1 MAAEPLYFGVWDY
14 VVFSAMLCVSAGI
27 GVYYACTGGKQST
40 QREFLVADQSMPT
53 LPVMMSLLA
62 SFISAITVLAAPAEV
77 YSNGTM
83 FWFFA
88 VSGSF
93 SMVLVARLFVPTFY
107 NLGLTSTYEYLEI
120 RFSKTVR
127 LICTVLFVVNML
139 VYMGLVLYTPSLALN
154 AVTGLTLWGA
164 VLGMGLVCTF
174 YTALGGMKAV
184 MWTDTFQVVVMVAG
198 FLAVIIQ
205 GTIEA
210 GGPARVWE
218 LNRQGQRLEFFN
230 FDPDPRVR
238 HTTWNILVG
247 GTFFR
252 CSMYAVNQ
260 AQVQRYLSCP
270 SIKKAQHALYWN
282 IPGLVFFILF
292 AVLSGMVMYARYCDC
307 DPKTM
312 GYISSPDQVPGWSTI
327 FVKSFIRLIQ
337 WLKKQ
342 QVSLQFQYMLQDIS
356 SKETALTMRLT
367 LFYLQM
373 MPYFVMDIL
382 GKFPG
387 MPGLFTACVFSGALS
402 TMSSGLNA
410 LAAVALDDFAKP
422 CFPNLSDEMYTWISK
437 GLAILFGLLT
447 ILMAFIA
454 SNLGPVFSAVIS
466 LFGMIGGPILGI
478 FVLGMMFPC
487 ANRWGGLFGLLFSL
501 FISLWIGMGKV
512 VWPMSGW
519 KPPISV
525 DGCSAELPVNVTANF
540 TTSPAMPT
548 STARYI
554 TTTTPTGPTVDQYY
568 PPESALYELSYVYL
582 GAVATVSCVI
592 MGLLV
597 SFLTGSQDPKE
608 VDPRLIVPFYDSVFC
623 CLPES
628 WLRWLRC
635 GVRHGEGE
643 KAAVDIEMA
652 ATGGEPS
659 PNAEGTK
666 TQNGCDGHSPAECEN
681 GTSSEPLPNDKE
693 TKLQNGCDSH
703 SPTTCENGLKI

>member
-1 MAAEPLYFGVWDY
+1 MATEPLYFSVWDY
-14 VVFSAMLCVSAGI
+14 VVFSVMLCVSAGI
-27 GVYYACTGGKQST
+27 GLYYACTGGKQST
-40 QREFLVADQSMPT
+40 QKEFLMADKSMST

-77 YSNGTM
+77 YRNGTM

-120 RFSKTVR
+120 RFSKAVR
-127 LICTVLFVVNML
+127 LLCTVLFMVNML
-139 VYMGLVLYTPSLALN
+139 VYMGLVLYAPSLALN

-184 MWTDTFQVVVMVAG
+184 MWTDTFQVFVMVAG

-218 LNRQGQRLEFFN
+218 LNRKGQRLEFFN

-252 CSMYAVNQ
+252 CAMYAVNQ
-260 AQVQRYLSCP
+260 AQVQRYLCCP
-270 SIKKAQHALYWN
+270 SIKKAQVALYWN
-282 IPGLVFFILF
+282 IPGLVLFIFF
-292 AVLSGMVMYARYCDC
+292 AVLSGMVMYARYFDC

-312 GYISSPDQVPGWSTI
+312 GYISSSD
-327 FVKSFIRLIQ
+327 
-337 WLKKQ
+337 
-342 QVSLQFQYMLQDIS
+342 
-356 SKETALTMRLT
+356 
-367 LFYLQM
+367 QM

-382 GKFPG
+382 SQFPG
-387 MPGLFTACVFSGALS
+387 IPGLFTSCVFSAALS
-402 TMSSGLNA
+402 TMDSGLNA
-410 LAAVALDDFAKP
+410 LAAVALEDFVKP
-422 CFPNLSDEMYTWISK
+422 CFPNLSDEKYTWISK
-437 GLAILFGLLT
+437 ILAMVFGLLT

-487 ANRWGGLFGLLFSL
+487 ANKWGGLIGLLFSL
-501 FISLWIGMGKV
+501 FITLWIGMGKI

-519 KPPISV
+519 APPISV
-525 DGCSAELPVNVTANF
+525 DGCSAGLTVNATANF
-540 TTSPAMPT
+540 TTTPAMAT
-548 STARYI
+548 STARYNI
-554 TTTTPTGPTVDQYY
+554 TTPAGPTVDQY

-582 GAVATVSCVI
+582 GAVATLSCVI
-592 MGLLV
+592 VGLLV
-597 SFLTGSQDPKE
+597 SLVTGSQDPTK
-608 VDPRLIVPFYDSVFC
+608 VDPRLIVPFYDSMFC
-623 CLPES
+623 CLPNS
-628 WLRWLRC
+628 WLEWLRC
-635 GVRHGEGE
+635 GVRHGEGD
-643 KAAVDIEMA
+643 KAAMDVEM
-652 ATGGEPS
+652 
-659 PNAEGTK
+659 
-666 TQNGCDGHSPAECEN
+666 SPAV
-681 GTSSEPLPNDKE
+681 
-693 TKLQNGCDSH
+693 TKLLPTDEGIKIQDSNDNH
-703 SPTTCENGLKI
+703 SQTTIENITNI

>member
-312 GYISSPDQVPGWSTI
+312 GYISSPDQ
-327 FVKSFIRLIQ
+327 
-337 WLKKQ
+337 
-342 QVSLQFQYMLQDIS
+342 
-356 SKETALTMRLT
+356 
-367 LFYLQM
+367 M

-548 STARYI
+548 STAR
-554 TTTTPTGPTVDQYY
+554 

-597 SFLTGSQDPKE
+597 SFLTGMF
-608 VDPRLIVPFYDSVFC
+608 VCFIFR
-623 CLPES
+623 
-628 WLRWLRC
+628 RC
-635 GVRHGEGE
+635 
-643 KAAVDIEMA
+643 
-652 ATGGEPS
+652 
-659 PNAEGTK
+659 
-666 TQNGCDGHSPAECEN
+666 
-681 GTSSEPLPNDKE
+681 
-693 TKLQNGCDSH
+693 
-703 SPTTCENGLKI
+703 